1 MAVKPSQP
9 DTISLDWQ
17 SSERQAQATNCP
29 AQFLMYGGAKGGGKS
44 FWLCRWAVRKLGQF
58 KGNKGFLG
66 RKRSVD
72 FNNTTLETFRK
83 AIDGRLYKINEQK
96 KKIYF
101 PHFEGVIDYGGM
113 DDQDSINK
121 FNSAEYGF
129 IGIDQAEEVS
139 RDDFSML
146 RGTLRHKLKNGAEPD
161 YQVRLTANP
170 AQCWLK
176 EDFIVN
182 PKQGYTFI
190 KALPTDNPFLAKDYI
205 NNLKEAFKH
214 RPELLQA
221 YLYGSWDDLSGHD
234 LVCQYSWVEG
244 AKNVDVHGPARKRI
258 VVCDPAHFG
267 DDTTVIY
274 VMEERSAIEVIDK
287 EVVHH
292 KSTMDTAG
300 RLAAKRK
307 QWSANLI
314 GVDAIGIGAGIVDAL
329 NELGEPVLR
338 IISSQKPTSETM
350 AAKYF
355 NLRSQ
360 IYFEGAKKIFEK
372 KVRVPND
379 DTKLHGQ
386 LCSAKYEFISNGRM
400 KVEAKEDIKQRLD
413 GSPDDGDAFMMGLHT
428 MDQASPLNE
437 EEEREA
443 TEDRAG
449 RGEAAEPRSEYEY
462 CATEQYDEVA

>member
-1 MAVKPSQP
+1 MSKAQGG
-9 DTISLDWQ
+9 DTITLDWQ
-17 SSERQAQATNCP
+17 ASERQAQATNCP

-44 FWLCRWAVRKLGQF
+44 FWLCRWAVKKLGQF
-58 KGNKGFLG
+58 RGNKGFLG

-72 FNNTTLETFRK
+72 FNNTTLETFKK
-83 AIDGRLYKINEQK
+83 AIDSRLWKINEQK

-101 PHFEGVIDYGGM
+101 PQFDGVIDYGGM
-113 DDQDSINK
+113 DDQDTINK

-182 PKQGYTFI
+182 PLKGYQFI

-205 NNLKEAFKH
+205 QNLKEAFKH

-234 LVCQYSWVEG
+234 LVCQYSWVTD
-244 AKNVDVHGPARKRI
+244 ARDILNQGPVRKRV

-267 DDTTVIY
+267 DDETVIY
-274 VMEERSAIEVIDK
+274 VMEERSVAEIVDV
-287 EVVHH
+287 EVVNH
-292 KSTMDTAG
+292 KSLMDTAG

-307 QWSANLI
+307 QWNANLI
-314 GVDAIGIGAGIVDAL
+314 GIDGIGIGAGIVDAL
-329 NELGEPVLR
+329 MELGEPVLR
-338 IISSQKPTSETM
+338 IISSQKPTNEIM
-350 AAKYF
+350 ASKYF

-360 IYFEGAKKIFEK
+360 IWFEGAKKIFEK
-372 KVRVPND
+372 KVRVPSD
-379 DTKLHGQ
+379 DTTLQGQ
-386 LCSAKYEFISNGRM
+386 LCCAKYEFISNGRM
-400 KVEAKEDIKQRLD
+400 KVEAKEDIKKRLD
-413 GSPDDGDAFMMGLHT
+413 RSPDRGDSFMMGLHT
-428 MDQASPLNE
+428 LELASPLNE
-437 EEEREA
+437 AEEREVS
-443 TEDRAG
+443 EDRVG
-449 RGEAAEPRSEYEY
+449 RGTVERTSHDYDY
-462 CATEQYDEVA
+462 CASEQYDEVA